1 LTHVSVLCN
10 TSHES
15 YFLYAHR
22 NLFGE
27 ESDPTEEPVPL
38 EQVPAKKITPR
49 RKQLATKVKK

>member
-1 LTHVSVLCN
+1 MFLLCN